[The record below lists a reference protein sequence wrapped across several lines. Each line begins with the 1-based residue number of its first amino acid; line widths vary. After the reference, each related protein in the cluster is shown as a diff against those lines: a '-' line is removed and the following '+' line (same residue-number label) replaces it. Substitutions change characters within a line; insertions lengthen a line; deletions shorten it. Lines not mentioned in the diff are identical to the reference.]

1 MTPKTR
7 RPARSARVEAKVHP
21 RVLEAVEA
29 FARAN
34 GCSRSS
40 VVCRVLLEWERG
52 PKRPPTPARHGSQRV
67 ARLDAKL
74 EPWLY
79 DTLAAWAAEHGL
91 TLSSAVNCILVAW
104 EKAERRRGRRR
115 VAGKA

>member
-7 RPARSARVEAKVHP
+7 RPARSAGVEAKVHP
-21 RVLEAVEA
+21 RVLEAVDA

-40 VVCRVLLEWERG
+40 AVCRILLEWERG
-52 PKRPPTPARHGSQRV
+52 PKRQPTPAPHGSQRV
-67 ARLDAKL
+67 ARLEAKL
-74 EPWLY
+74 EPWLH
-79 DTLAAWAAEHGL
+79 DTLAAWATEHGL

-104 EKAERRRGRRR
+104 EKAERRRARRR
-115 VAGKA
+115 AA